1 MSEVKKIGLALAAG
15 ANTPQR
21 GKLFPVSGG
30 AKRPSIFADVV
41 KNRYLYLLFLP
52 VAVWYILFCYVP
64 MYGIIIAFK
73 NLDVFVGIRKSPWV
87 GFLYFEQ
94 FFKSVFFWRLIKN
107 TLLISLYGLVF
118 CFPAP
123 IVLSLLFNELKDGVF
138 KRASQTIS
146 YLPHFVSTVI
156 IVSMFVEFLSPRTG
170 LINNIIAMLGG
181 DRVYFLGDPKY
192 FRMLYTVMDIWRTV
206 GWGTIIYLA
215 ALTGIDPTL
224 YEAAVLDGCGRFRQ
238 TLHVTLPSIAPTIII
253 MLIFRMG
260 QLLAVGSE
268 AILLMYNPAIYET
281 ADVISTYVYRRGLV
295 ETQYSFAAAVG
306 LFNALIGM
314 ALVSITNTI
323 SKRVSETSLW

>member
-1 MSEVKKIGLALAAG
+1 MSGSMAKGEGRIAG
-15 ANTPQR
+15 R
-21 GKLFPVSGG
+21 SGKNGFLTQV
-30 AKRPSIFADVV
+30 I
-41 KNRYLYLLFLP
+41 KNRWLYLLFLP
-52 VAVWYILFCYVP
+52 AAVWYILFCYVP

-73 NLDVFVGIRKSPWV
+73 NLNVFAGISKSPWV

-94 FFKSVFFWRLIKN
+94 FFKSVFFWRLIRN
-107 TLLISLYGLVF
+107 TLLISIYSLIF

-123 IVLSLLFNELKDGVF
+123 ILLALLFNELKDGPF
-138 KRASQTIS
+138 KRLTQTVS

-156 IVSMFVEFLSPRTG
+156 IVSMFVEFLSPATG
-170 LINNIIAMLGG
+170 LVNNIIAAFGG

-192 FRMLYTVMDIWRTV
+192 FRLIYTIMDVWRTV

-215 ALTGIDPTL
+215 ALTSIDPTL
-224 YEAAVLDGCGRFRQ
+224 YEASILDGCGRLRQ
-238 TLHVTLPSIAPTIII
+238 TLHITIPCIAPTVII
-253 MLIFRMG
+253 MFIFRMG
-260 QLLAVGSE
+260 QMLSVGSE

-295 ETQYSFAAAVG
+295 ENQYSFAAAVG

-314 ALVSITNTI
+314 VLIGITNSI

>member
-1 MSEVKKIGLALAAG
+1 MGNSGTKDAG
-15 ANTPQR
+15 RIA
-21 GKLFPVSGG
+21 GKSRKNGFLTQI
-30 AKRPSIFADVV
+30 A

-73 NLDVFVGIRKSPWV
+73 NLNVFVGIGKSPWV

-94 FFKSVFFWRLIKN
+94 FFKSVFFWRLIRN
-107 TLLISLYGLVF
+107 TLLISLYSLIF

-123 IVLSLLFNELKDGVF
+123 ILLALLFNELKDGPF
-138 KRASQTIS
+138 KRMTQTIS

-156 IVSMFVEFLSPRTG
+156 IVSMFVEFLSPGTG
-170 LINNIIAMLGG
+170 LINNIIAGFGG
-181 DRVYFLGDPKY
+181 SRVYFLGDPKY
-192 FRMLYTVMDIWRTV
+192 FRMLYTIMDVWRSV

-224 YEAAVLDGCGRFRQ
+224 YEASILDGCGRFRQ
-238 TLHVTLPSIAPTIII
+238 TLHITIPCIAPTIII
-253 MLIFRMG
+253 MFIFRMG
-260 QLLAVGSE
+260 QLLSVGSE

-281 ADVISTYVYRRGLV
+281 ADVISTYVYRRGLA
-295 ETQYSFAAAVG
+295 ENQYSFAAAVG

-314 ALVSITNTI
+314 VLIGITNSI

>member
-1 MSEVKKIGLALAAG
+1 
-15 ANTPQR
+15 
-21 GKLFPVSGG
+21 
-30 AKRPSIFADVV
+30 
-41 KNRYLYLLFLP
+41 
-52 VAVWYILFCYVP
+52 

-73 NLDVFVGIRKSPWV
+73 NLNVFVGIRESPWV

-94 FFKSVFFWRLIKN
+94 FFKSVFFWRLIRN
-107 TLLISLYGLVF
+107 TLLISIYSLIF

-123 IVLSLLFNELKDGVF
+123 ILLALLFNELKDGPF
-138 KRASQTIS
+138 KRVTQTIS

-156 IVSMFVEFLSPRTG
+156 IVSMFAEFLSPATG
-170 LINNIIAMLGG
+170 LINNIIAAFGG
-181 DRVYFLGDPKY
+181 GRVYFLGDPKY
-192 FRMLYTVMDIWRTV
+192 FRMLYTIMDVWRTV

-224 YEAAVLDGCGRFRQ
+224 YEASILDGCGRFRQ
-238 TLHVTLPSIAPTIII
+238 TLHVTIPAIAPTIII
-253 MLIFRMG
+253 MFIFRMG
-260 QLLAVGSE
+260 QLLSVGSE

-295 ETQYSFAAAVG
+295 ENQYSFAAAVG

-314 ALVSITNTI
+314 VLIGITNSI